1 MVEVLEPYNIALI
14 RMQED
19 LPFILQRIFTEKS
32 EIIVNLLFEQQL
44 SVGLDGDGREI
55 GRYSRYTE
63 LIARYELPRPI
74 KPKEAGEL
82 YNFEWTGD
90 WKSKMKAIFSNER
103 EYEILSS
110 DGKHKELIVKYGDEI
125 VKPSVDLNAF
135 INKNILKPGLYQE
148 FVNRLNNATK

>member
-19 LPFILQRIFTEKS
+19 IPFILQRIFTEKS

-90 WKSKMKAIFSNER
+90 WKSKMKAIFSNE
-103 EYEILSS
+103 
-110 DGKHKELIVKYGDEI
+110 HKELIVKYGDEI